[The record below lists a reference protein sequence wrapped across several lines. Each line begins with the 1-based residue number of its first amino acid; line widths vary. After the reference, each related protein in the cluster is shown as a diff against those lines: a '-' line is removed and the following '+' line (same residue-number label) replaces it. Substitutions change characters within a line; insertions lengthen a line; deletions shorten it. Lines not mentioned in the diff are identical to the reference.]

1 MTKIICPLCDGA
13 GCVRC
18 DFTCVQVGCLCPACQ
33 GAGCPQCDSIGVSD
47 TPKQKNP
54 FIRNVLVV
62 LLCVFSIVVVLNL
75 DTVIYL
81 LQALT
86 ACVLFYVFLTLVKY
100 LW

>member
-1 MTKIICPLCDGA
+1 MVKLVCPVCDGS

-18 DFTCVQVGCLCPACQ
+18 DFTGVHVGCLCPACL
-33 GAGCPQCDSIGVSD
+33 GAGCTLCNLKGV
-47 TPKQKNP
+47 TEEPKQKNH

-86 ACVLFYVFLTLVKY
+86 ACVLFFVFLTLVKY

>member
-1 MTKIICPLCDGA
+1 MTKIVCPVCDGA

-18 DFTCVQVGCLCPACQ
+18 EFTGVQVGCLCPACQ

-47 TPKQKNP
+47 TPKQKNH
-54 FIRNVLVV
+54 FIRNVMLV

-86 ACVLFYVFLTLVKY
+86 ACVLFFVFLTLVR
-100 LW
+100 LFW